1 MAEEIFM
8 YAVTTGFFIGLVA
21 ILFGTRFRRISK
33 SVSISTSRS
42 GGALGGTRE
51 HTHMLILVGKWN
63 IICGL
68 PVVVLNKANLALS
81 NLM

>member
-51 HTHMLILVGKWN
+51 HTHMFDTGRKMEHN
-63 IICGL
+63 MRFACCGL
-68 PVVVLNKANLALS
+68 K
-81 NLM
+81 

>member
-8 YAVTTGFFIGLVA
+8 YAVTTGFFIGLVT

-42 GGALGGTRE
+42 GGALGGT
-51 HTHMLILVGKWN
+51 
-63 IICGL
+63 
-68 PVVVLNKANLALS
+68 
-81 NLM
+81 